1 MSRVVFLWG
10 LLVVPT
16 LGGCTPAIGDSC
28 NQSSDCSSQGNR
40 VCDTAQPDGYCT
52 ILGCTGNGCPD
63 NAACVMFGTSVSG
76 CAANDYDTPSR
87 VSFVLC
93 MKHCSKD
100 SDCRQDEGYACRNPR
115 GLPWDAVILDD
126 NQSQDVC
133 IVPTPSVDAPSPASF
148 DAAVC
153 TPTAPFPDAVAADAS
168 DDGG

>member
-1 MSRVVFLWG
+1 
-10 LLVVPT
+10 
-16 LGGCTPAIGDSC
+16 
-28 NQSSDCSSQGNR
+28 
-40 VCDTAQPDGYCT
+40 
-52 ILGCTGNGCPD
+52 
-63 NAACVMFGTSVSG
+63 MFGTSVSG

-126 NQSQDVC
+126 NQGQDVC